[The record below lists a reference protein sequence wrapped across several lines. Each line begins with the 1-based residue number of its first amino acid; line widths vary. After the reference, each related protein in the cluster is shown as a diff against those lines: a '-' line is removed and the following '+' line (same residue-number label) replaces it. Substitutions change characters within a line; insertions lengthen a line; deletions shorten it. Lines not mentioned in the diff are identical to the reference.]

1 MEIKTEE
8 LNNGEV
14 NVKISF
20 SVLVPTWEKAAE
32 FIREVRNAI
41 DAFQLKRKP

>member
-14 NVKISF
+14 NVKIAF
-20 SVLVPTWEKAAE
+20 SVLVPTWEKAVELITAIKKAVDE
-32 FIREVRNAI
+32 FEV
-41 DAFQLKRKP
+41 KRP